1 MLLICVIVGGENLV
15 WPYWTRIL
23 VGVVYREIYVPLHR
37 YNLKYS
43 RNPDSSSCW
52 TRLRCNV
59 HSYSGTCIVLH
70 RMPFYYQTFWV
81 WYTRRT
87 FSVHVSDL
95 WAFIHCTTT
104 KTLQNGLQGVQN
116 LRNNNS
122 AKVNPLRPLFTNCFF
137 MILMIIIEL
146 GEKIFNIYGAIFIN
160 ID

>member
-15 WPYWTRIL
+15 WPYWTRIC

-52 TRLRCNV
+52 TRLRCYV
-59 HSYSGTCIVLH
+59 HSYSGTCIVLQ

-95 WAFIHCTTT
+95 LDLYIVQEVKRYRTGSKDPKICVTIIRLKLIHWDPSSPTAF
-104 KTLQNGLQGVQN
+104 LWYWW
-116 LRNNNS
+116 S
-122 AKVNPLRPLFTNCFF
+122 
-137 MILMIIIEL
+137 
-146 GEKIFNIYGAIFIN
+146 
-160 ID
+160 

>member
-43 RNPDSSSCW
+43 RNSSSCW
-52 TRLRCNV
+52 TRLRCYV

-95 WAFIHCTTT
+95 WAFIHCTRG
-104 KTLQNGLQGVQN
+104 KTLQNELQGPKICVTIIRLKLIHWDPSSPTAFYDIDDHNRIRRKN
-116 LRNNNS
+116 L
-122 AKVNPLRPLFTNCFF
+122 
-137 MILMIIIEL
+137 
-146 GEKIFNIYGAIFIN
+146 
-160 ID
+160 